1 MHNKIEMMQIR
12 IMILKSIK
20 ISFCYDYLQNRNKKI
35 YVSIQNK
42 YLMIAALMND
52 MLALNKVI
60 VHLAAS

>member
-20 ISFCYDYLQNRNKKI
+20 ISFCYDYLHSRNKKI
-35 YVSIQNK
+35 YASIQNK

-60 VHLAAS
+60 VHLVAS